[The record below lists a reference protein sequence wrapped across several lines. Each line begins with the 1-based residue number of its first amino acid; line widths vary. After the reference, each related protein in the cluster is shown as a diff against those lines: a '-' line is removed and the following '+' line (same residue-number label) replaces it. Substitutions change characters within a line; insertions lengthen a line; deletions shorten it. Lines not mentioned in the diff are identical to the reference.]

1 MAKSL
6 LNLLGGGA
14 AGAPAILMQAVGAYM
29 RGETPQDF
37 MKKLAKTLPELNGL
51 DLDDLE
57 GTANKLAQQKGTT
70 VDEVAKTVKQ
80 KVGAFM

>member
-1 MAKSL
+1 MNIFSV
-6 LNLLGGGA
+6 LGGGN
-14 AGAPAILMQAVGAYM
+14 GISSVLMQAVGAYM

-37 MKKLAKTLPELNGL
+37 MKKLARTRPELNGL

-57 GTANKLAQQKGTT
+57 GTANKLAQQNGTT

-80 KVGAFM
+80 KIGGFM

>member
-1 MAKSL
+1 MNIFSVL
-6 LNLLGGGA
+6 TGGG
-14 AGAPAILMQAVGAYM
+14 GGITQVLMQAVGAYM

-37 MKKLAKTLPELNGL
+37 MKKLARTRPELNGL

-57 GTANKLAQQKGTT
+57 GTANKLAQQNGTT

-80 KVGAFM
+80 KVGGML

>member
-1 MAKSL
+1 MNIFSV
-6 LNLLGGGA
+6 LGGG
-14 AGAPAILMQAVGAYM
+14 GSGVTQVLMQAVGAYM

-37 MKKLAKTLPELNGL
+37 MKKLARTRPELNGL

-57 GTANKLAQQKGTT
+57 GTANRLAQQKGTT

-80 KVGAFM
+80 KVGGLI

>member
-1 MAKSL
+1 MNIFSV
-6 LNLLGGGA
+6 LGGGN
-14 AGAPAILMQAVGAYM
+14 GISSVLMQAVGAYM

-37 MKKLAKTLPELNGL
+37 MKKLARTRPELNGL

-80 KVGAFM
+80 KVGGLM